1 MSRLERSFQTI
12 GIVGNPRHDSALET
26 HLAVYNWLKDRHYDV
41 LVEEKIAEQLHLT
54 EGHSLKA
61 IGENTHLVI
70 VIGGDGNMLGMAHHK
85 RLLNSFIVALKKV
98 SS

>member
-41 LVEEKIAEQLHLT
+41 LVEEKIAELT
-54 EGHSLKA
+54 EIKHFLQSLITEDDHQAADCKAMAQLKA
-61 IGENTHLVI
+61 Y
-70 VIGGDGNMLGMAHHK
+70 
-85 RLLNSFIVALKKV
+85 
-98 SS
+98 